1 MRMRELGQTGLRVSA
16 LGFGAGAL
24 GDHYFPTDE
33 ADNRAAVRRAL
44 DGGINLFDTSPFYSR
59 TRSEGVLGSILAD
72 VPRAG
77 IVLCTK
83 AGRNTAKAFD
93 FSAAAMARSL
103 ESSLRRLRT
112 DYVDV
117 WYAHDIEFASDYE
130 QIFTETAEALH
141 RAKAQGKCRFVGM
154 TGYPLALLARA
165 VERCRLDVV
174 LSYCHFSPANTRLL
188 TELLPVAERHGVA
201 VVNGS
206 PLMMGL
212 LSSKGPPRWHPAP
225 EPLRAACRQVVELC
239 RRRGVDPAT
248 LALQFVLREPRL
260 PATLVGMSSVREV
273 DANLKALA
281 APVDEALLGEVLAI
295 LGPVND
301 VEWPSGNWHVH
312 A

>member
-1 MRMRELGQTGLRVSA
+1 MRMRELGRTGLRVSA

-33 ADNRAAVRRAL
+33 ADNRAAFRHAL
-44 DGGINLFDTSPFYSR
+44 DRGVNLIDTSPFYSR
-59 TRSEGVLGSILAD
+59 TRSEEILGNVLAD
-72 VPRAG
+72 VPRDSV
-77 IVLCTK
+77 VLCTK

-93 FSAAAMARSL
+93 FSAAAMAQSL
-103 ESSLRRLRT
+103 EASLRRLRT
-112 DYVDV
+112 DRVDV
-117 WYAHDIEFASDYE
+117 WYAHDIEFAEDYE
-130 QIFTETAEALH
+130 QVFTETAEALH
-141 RAKAQGKCRFVGM
+141 RAKEQGKCRFIGM
-154 TGYPLALLARA
+154 TGYPLGLLAQA

-225 EPLRAACRQVVELC
+225 EPLKAACRRVVELC
-239 RRRGVDPAT
+239 QRRGMDPAT
-248 LALQFVLREPRL
+248 LALQYVLREPL
-260 PATLVGMSSVREV
+260 VPATLVGMSSVPEV
-273 DANLKALA
+273 DANLKALEE
-281 APVDEALLGEVLAI
+281 PIDEALLGEVLAT
-295 LGPVND
+295 LEPVKD
-301 VEWPSGNWHVH
+301 VEWPSGNWKG